1 MKQVKEC
8 HRERSTYYLNI
19 SFGLGENV
27 DFMCT
32 KPARVAVPVPCLC
45 SLQSTP
51 HWLVGGL
58 GQWELPLQVGGSQQ
72 GNSKLPL
79 SLSFAW
85 AAWLATAMAPLWFQK
100 VPAMSSMISVSSWWC
115 WSRAAGIPGSFQP
128 SPGKAEASTDA
139 YPGVVSPPPTW
150 HLGSSVT
157 QAKNSL
163 CKISV

>member
-27 DFMCT
+27 DFMWT
-32 KPARVAVPVPCLC
+32 KPERVAVPVPACVL
-45 SLQSTP
+45 SSPFPAGL
-51 HWLVGGL
+51 WMGLVSG
-58 GQWELPLQVGGSQQ
+58 ELHLQVGGSQQ

-85 AAWLATAMAPLWFQK
+85 AAWLAMAMAPLWFQK
-100 VPAMSSMISVSSWWC
+100 APATSSMISVSSWWC

-128 SPGKAEASTDA
+128 SPGKAEAF
-139 YPGVVSPPPTW
+139 Y
-150 HLGSSVT
+150 
-157 QAKNSL
+157 
-163 CKISV
+163 